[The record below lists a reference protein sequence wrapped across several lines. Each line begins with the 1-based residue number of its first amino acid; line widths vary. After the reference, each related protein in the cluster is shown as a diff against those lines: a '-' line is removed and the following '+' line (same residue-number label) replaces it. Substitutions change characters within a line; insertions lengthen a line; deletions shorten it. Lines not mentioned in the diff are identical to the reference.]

1 MELRKTI
8 YFLLLIV
15 IIIIF
20 LSSVSVNVSYSSNNN
35 NNNNN
40 NSSASIN
47 NNVQTGST
55 HQLPDSLYVNDMDN
69 VNKSNTIYAKIVG
82 RPDVSVHKQL
92 LSAENKFY
100 SNRCN

>member
-20 LSSVSVNVSYSSNNN
+20 LSSISVNVSYSSNNTGSSI
-35 NNNNN
+35 
-40 NSSASIN
+40 NSVSN
-47 NNVQTGST
+47 NNVQSGST
-55 HQLPDSLYVNDMDN
+55 QQLPDSLYVNDMDN
-69 VNKSNTIYAKIVG
+69 INKSNTVYAKIVG

>member
-20 LSSVSVNVSYSSNNN
+20 LSSISVNVSYSSNNTSSSIN
-35 NNNNN
+35 NV
-40 NSSASIN
+40 SN
-47 NNVQTGST
+47 NNVQSGST
-55 HQLPDSLYVNDMDN
+55 QQLPDSLYVNDMDN
-69 VNKSNTIYAKIVG
+69 INKSNTVYAKIVG

>member
-20 LSSVSVNVSYSSNNN
+20 LSSVSVNVSYSSNNGSST
-35 NNNNN
+35 
-40 NSSASIN
+40 NSVSN
-47 NNVQTGST
+47 NNVQLSST
-55 HQLPDSLYVNDMDN
+55 QQLPDSLYVNDMDN
-69 VNKSNTIYAKIVG
+69 INKSNTVYAKIVG